1 MADRTTQATV
11 IATPIGPVQITL
23 RAGRVVDV
31 SFGIV
36 SSKATR
42 ALSVIPATGRRPTSR
57 NPDLSGKIPDS
68 HIHRARRTL
77 EQYFRNS
84 RARLDLPLAPAG
96 TPFQQRVWRAL
107 LRIPPGQV
115 KSYGE
120 LARRLGTSA
129 RAVGGACRANPIP
142 VLIPCHRVVSA
153 SGEGGFMGKTAGRA
167 MQIKR
172 WLLQHERGR

>member
-1 MADRTTQATV
+1 MADRITTQATV
-11 IATPIGPVQITL
+11 ITTPIGPVQVTL
-23 RAGRVVDV
+23 REGRVVDV
-31 SFGIV
+31 AFG
-36 SSKATR
+36 KGR
-42 ALSVIPATGRRPTSR
+42 TGAGRGT
-57 NPDLSGKIPDS
+57 DT
-68 HIHRARRTL
+68 TL
-77 EQYFRNS
+77 S
-84 RARLDLPLAPAG
+84 RARLVLEKYFRDPRAKLNIPLAPAG

-142 VLIPCHRVVSA
+142 VLIPCHRVVSTG
-153 SGEGGFMGKTAGRA
+153 GEGGFMGKTAGRA
-167 MQIKR
+167 MNIKR

>member
-1 MADRTTQATV
+1 MADRITTQATV
-11 IATPIGPVQITL
+11 IATPVGLVQVTL

-31 SFGIV
+31 AFG
-36 SSKATR
+36 KGRPAAGRGTDTT
-42 ALSVIPATGRRPTSR
+42 LS
-57 NPDLSGKIPDS
+57 
-68 HIHRARRTL
+68 RARRALTR
-77 EQYFRNS
+77 YFRDP
-84 RARLDLPLAPAG
+84 RAKLIIPLAPAG

-142 VLIPCHRVVSA
+142 VLIPCHRVVSV

-167 MQIKR
+167 MTIKR